1 MPSLLAQFLT
11 VDFRARLRGLPMTTA
26 ATGSIPLTPVQSSN
40 LAAIGYD
47 AEARELRVQFQSGH
61 IYSYVEVPPETW
73 AQFQAADSKGRFYGL
88 SIKGKYPTEKVTGAC
103 KNCGDIGLT
112 GAQCTDCGCATYASA
127 ARSDSRR

>member
-11 VDFRARLRGLPMTTA
+11 EDFRARLRGLPMATTETA
-26 ATGSIPLTPVQSSN
+26 RSIPLTPVQSSN

-73 AQFQAADSKGRFYGL
+73 AQFQAAESKGRFYGAE
-88 SIKGKYPTEKVTGAC
+88 IKGKYPTEKVTGTCRA
-103 KNCGDIGLT
+103 CGDIGPT
-112 GAQCTDCGCATYASA
+112 ETRCTDCGVEYYRQS
-127 ARSDSRR
+127 